1 MSLRP
6 PQNLA
11 SSFGQ
16 TSAPS
21 ALDYEIMGEMA
32 ASLGRAGEKVEKTL
46 AQLAEADA
54 SDRDGSLKAAARAV
68 HAYFIQ
74 RELCGLKNHD
84 AAIRDF
90 NIPPAVLVRL
100 GAV

>member
-6 PQNLA
+6 PQNLG
-11 SSFGQ
+11 SSLSQ
-16 TSAPS
+16 SSAPS

-46 AQLAEADA
+46 AQLAEANA
-54 SDRDGSLKAAARAV
+54 PDREMFLKAAARAV

-90 NIPPAVLVRL
+90 NIPPAVLVKL